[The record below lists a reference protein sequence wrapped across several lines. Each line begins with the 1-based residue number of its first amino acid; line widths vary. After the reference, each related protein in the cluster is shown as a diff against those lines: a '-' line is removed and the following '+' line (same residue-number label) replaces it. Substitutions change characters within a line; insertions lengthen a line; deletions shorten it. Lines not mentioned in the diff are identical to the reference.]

1 MYKLPTGKIKSQKNT
16 LFRGVR
22 FTLILALLLL
32 QQACKTLPVVQPLP
46 NLNNNAQVAADSA
59 VLQSFAEYRDSL
71 NSTLN
76 QAIGYADTAFSAG
89 LPNGNLNNLVAD
101 MVLQKAK
108 SYLLDYSG
116 IPIHACILNR
126 GGLRSALPKD
136 SIRLFHVYEMMP
148 FENEL
153 VLLQISG
160 TGMDSLMRRI
170 AELKGAAISGMDIDI
185 NDTGY
190 TKAVIA
196 GMPYDSRREY
206 WIATNDYMASGGD
219 GFAMLPHALYR
230 TDTGIKLRDIFIEN
244 IRSECQAGPLK
255 HRNDVRIH

>member
-1 MYKLPTGKIKSQKNT
+1 MA
-16 LFRGVR
+16 LFRRVR
-22 FTLILALLLL
+22 IPLLIAIILLF
-32 QQACKTLPVVQPLP
+32 QACKTLPVVKPLP
-46 NLNNNAQVAADSA
+46 NVNNNAQVASDSV
-59 VLQSFAEYRDSL
+59 VLKTFAMYRDSL
-71 NSTLN
+71 DATLN
-76 QAIGYADTAFSAG
+76 QAIGYADTAYSAG

-101 MVLQKAK
+101 LVLQKAQ
-108 SYLLDYSG
+108 SYLLEYSG
-116 IPIHACILNR
+116 IPIHTCILNR

-136 SIRLFHVYEMMP
+136 SIRLYHIYEIMP

-170 AELKGAAISGMDIDI
+170 GELKGAAIAGMDLDI

-190 TKAVIA
+190 TKAYIA

-219 GFAMLPHALYR
+219 GFSMLPHALYR
-230 TDTGIKLRDIFIEN
+230 IDTGIKLRDIFIEN
-244 IRSECQAGPLK
+244 IRMECQTGPLK
-255 HRNDVRIH
+255 HRNEVRIH